1 MKQKDFKTA
10 LEKRRIKRPNPLAQV
25 AFNAWCAAVC
35 SRNNVKYRYEYDRN
49 ALKNEQVI
57 LLSTHSARNEFF
69 YTLNGFHKKDM
80 HIICG
85 LQNFLKNKY
94 NYHALNLMGVIP
106 KFLFQPDFAGIKK
119 MLTVLKKGRSLALF
133 PEGIQT
139 LSGSMHPINPATT
152 QFLKRAGV
160 TVVLARTEGAYLA
173 SNRYSRDEKHG
184 EVRVTYSILFTPEE
198 LKVLTDGEV
207 YEKMLKHFRYND
219 FEANK
224 KARIKYIGKKPNIEG
239 LDNLLYICPVCKN
252 KHCLAV
258 EDGALKC
265 KKCGY
270 KVTVDEYYDLHAE
283 NGRLPLEDID
293 RWCKWQRRLMH
304 YAVREDGFCLTGKG
318 SLLAMRTD
326 AWKKPPNNREIVFGG
341 DVTLNADGLR
351 IVSIEGEERF
361 YNIENLYSL
370 TMVTGKYLEFY
381 HKNDYFH
388 LELEIPKTHLIEWML
403 ASEELHN
410 LRDARWNDASND
422 AYDYE
427 GELI

>member
-10 LEKRRIKRPNPLAQV
+10 LEKRRTNRPNPLV
-25 AFNAWCAAVC
+25 YLAFNIWCKAVC
-35 SRNNVKYRYEYDRN
+35 TRNNVKYKYEYDREEI
-49 ALKNEQVI
+49 KDKQVI

-69 YTLNGFHKKDM
+69 YTLNGFHKKGI
-80 HIICG
+80 HIVCG

-94 NYHALNLMGVIP
+94 NYCALNLMGVIP

-119 MLTVLKKGRSLALF
+119 MLTVLKQGRSLALF

-173 SNRYSRDEKHG
+173 FNRYSRDEKHG
-184 EVRVTYSILFTPEE
+184 EIRVTYSILFTPEE
-198 LKVLTDGEV
+198 LAELSDREV
-207 YEKMLKHFRYND
+207 YDKMLEKFRYND

-224 KARIKYIGKKPNIEG
+224 VARVKYIGKKKNIEG
-239 LDNLLYICPVCKN
+239 LDNLLYICPICNK
-252 KHCLAV
+252 KHCLSV
-258 EDGALKC
+258 KDDALVC
-265 KKCGY
+265 GECGY
-270 KVTVDEYYDLHAE
+270 SVTLDEYYDFHE
-283 NGRLPLEDID
+283 KDGRLPLGDID
-293 RWCKWQRRLMH
+293 KWCKWQRRLMH
-304 YAVREDGFCLTGKG
+304 QAVKDESFALCAKG
-318 SLLAMRTD
+318 ELLVMRTD
-326 AWKKPPNNREIVFGG
+326 AWRKPPHNREMIFSG
-341 DVTLNADGLR
+341 DVKLDADGLH
-351 IVSIEGEERF
+351 IVSLEGEERF
-361 YNIENLYSL
+361 FNIENLYSL

-388 LELEIPKTHLIEWML
+388 LELDIPKTYLIEWML